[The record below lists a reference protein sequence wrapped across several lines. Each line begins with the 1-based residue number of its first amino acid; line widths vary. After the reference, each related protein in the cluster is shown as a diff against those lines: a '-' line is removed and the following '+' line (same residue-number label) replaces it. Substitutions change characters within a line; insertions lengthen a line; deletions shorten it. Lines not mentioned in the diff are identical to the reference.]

1 MKTLGIS
8 GAQGWNLAE
17 SISVKLYQLFEVSKN
32 PTRETLV
39 VTVGSV
45 ELFLVER
52 QNVRGLAS
60 MQVETFPS

>member
-17 SISVKLYQLFEVSKN
+17 SISVQLYQLFEVSKI

-39 VTVGSV
+39 TVVSTGK
-45 ELFLVER
+45 
-52 QNVRGLAS
+52 
-60 MQVETFPS
+60 